1 MTTRRDRTPLPVT
14 RTEGAAAIYI
24 TEAGD
29 VLDHICW
36 RHYGYEWDVTE
47 LVLAANPGLAE
58 RGAILPRGVSIK
70 LPAPPAPDAP
80 KARRRL
86 FD

>member
-1 MTTRRDRTPLPVT
+1 MTSRRVKLPVT
-14 RTEGAAAIYI
+14 RTEGAAATYV
-24 TEAGD
+24 TQDGD

-36 RHYGYEWDVTE
+36 RHYGFESGVTE
-47 LVLAANPGLAE
+47 LVLTANPGLA
-58 RGAILPRGVSIK
+58 ANAVALPRGITLV

-80 KARRRL
+80 KTRRRL